1 MASSDYMPDMYPE
14 MTQNGVD
21 EWVGKSRWYA
31 VYTVQLGEL
40 VEKGVFRWDLPVLDW
55 SVAAYDDEQYERVCG
70 YFIERFMFRE
80 ISIMPFYEWANM
92 LHRKLVYELMPKYR
106 ALYENFMDFDP
117 AQVSDK
123 YSKGRTIGSAY
134 PETLLSGNSDYI
146 SDGQDSESES
156 MERGNLLDTYN
167 AYVSGYHAID
177 VNLLD
182 ELESLFIGLYTTSVD
197 GM

>member
-1 MASSDYMPDMYPE
+1 MASSDYMPDVYPE
-14 MTQNGVD
+14 MTKIGVD

-40 VEKGVFRWDLPVLDW
+40 VEKGVFDWNLPVLDW
-55 SVAAYDDEQYERVCG
+55 HAAAYDDEQYKRVCD
-70 YFIERFMFRE
+70 YFLERFMFRE

-92 LHRKLVYELMPKYR
+92 LHRRLVYELMPKYR
-106 ALYENFMDFDP
+106 TLYENFMDFDP

-156 MERGNLLDTYN
+156 VERGNLLDTYN
-167 AYVSGYHAID
+167 SYVSEFHAID
-177 VNLLD
+177 ESMLD
-182 ELESLFIGLYTTSVD
+182 ELESMFIGLYTASVD